1 MNLFDPQNRENII
14 YGVEEEKTLFYLL
27 GMVCVR

>member
-1 MNLFDPQNRENII
+1 MNLFDPQNRKNI